1 MGRDRRGVGIPR
13 VEIHRQLPV
22 GQDGTSYPAVLLT
35 TGVADPRVAPFHAAK
50 MTARLQAA
58 SKSGKP
64 IAASRS
70 TPATASARGAQQDRE
85 AADTYAF
92 LLWQLKGANTKAAK
106 GWRVHGQHWM
116 EPRIRILTAADAP
129 ELFALRRGALIDSP
143 FAFLASPSDDLA
155 TSEAA
160 VSEMLKRAPTSVVFG
175 AVAPQLVGLLG
186 LHRAHQLK
194 AAHKVNLW
202 GMYVAPAWRK
212 RGLGEK
218 LLEAAISYARTL
230 PGVSTRALERQRAS
244 ERRAASLRKDG
255 LQVLGRRAGRH
266 AHRRAPGQ

>member
-1 MGRDRRGVGIPR
+1 
-13 VEIHRQLPV
+13 
-22 GQDGTSYPAVLLT
+22 
-35 TGVADPRVAPFHAAK
+35 
-50 MTARLQAA
+50 
-58 SKSGKP
+58 
-64 IAASRS
+64 
-70 TPATASARGAQQDRE
+70 
-85 AADTYAF
+85 
-92 LLWQLKGANTKAAK
+92 
-106 GWRVHGQHWM
+106 M
-116 EPRIRILTAADAP
+116 EPRIRILTAVDAP

-230 PGVSTRALERQRAS
+230 PGVSTVRLSVSGQASAARHLYEKMGFKCWGEEPDAMRIDGHPAS
-244 ERRAASLRKDG
+244 EQHMSLSLESSR
-255 LQVLGRRAGRH
+255 
-266 AHRRAPGQ
+266 